1 MVARDPEKLTESEA
15 KNMDKELSFDEKKV
29 LLGHNIRY
37 YRRLH
42 RIKTKE
48 LAEKVGVKPTIIS
61 NLEQGA
67 QVITFQQL
75 SAIADVIGAD
85 ESLLM
90 NFEDA
95 YLRDE
100 WRTITN
106 GAEKFDDDDL

>member
-1 MVARDPEKLTESEA
+1 
-15 KNMDKELSFDEKKV
+15 MDKELSFDEKKV
-29 LLGHNIRY
+29 LGHNIRY

-48 LAEKVGVKPTIIS
+48 LAETIGVKTTVIS

-106 GAEKFDDDDL
+106 GTEKVEDEDL

>member
-1 MVARDPEKLTESEA
+1 
-15 KNMDKELSFDEKKV
+15 MDEQPSFHVKKV
-29 LLGHNIRY
+29 LLGRNIRY
-37 YRRLH
+37 YRRL
-42 RIKTKE
+42 RKITKKS
-48 LAEKVGVKPTIIS
+48 LAEKVGVKTTVIS

-67 QVITFQQL
+67 QAITFQQL

-106 GAEKFDDDDL
+106 GAEKFNNGNL

>member
-1 MVARDPEKLTESEA
+1 
-15 KNMDKELSFDEKKV
+15 MDKELSFDEKKV

-37 YRRLH
+37 YRRVH
-42 RIKTKE
+42 RITVKE
-48 LAEKVGVKPTIIS
+48 LAAKVGVKTTVIS

-67 QVITFQQL
+67 QAITFQQL

-106 GAEKFDDDDL
+106 GTEKVEDEDL

>member
-1 MVARDPEKLTESEA
+1 
-15 KNMDKELSFDEKKV
+15 MDKELSFDEKKV

-42 RIKTKE
+42 RITVKE
-48 LAEKVGVKPTIIS
+48 LAAKVGVKTTVIS

-67 QVITFQQL
+67 QAITFQQL

-106 GAEKFDDDDL
+106 GTEKVEDEDL

>member
-1 MVARDPEKLTESEA
+1 MEKQLT
-15 KNMDKELSFDEKKV
+15 FDEKKV

-42 RIKTKE
+42 RIKAKD
-48 LAEKVGVKPTIIS
+48 LAEKVGVKATVIS

-75 SAIADVIGAD
+75 SAIADIIGAD

-100 WRTITN
+100 WRAITN
-106 GAEKFDDDDL
+106 SSEKLDDDDL